1 MKYLLDANAVIGLI
15 RLDKRLVS
23 QVNRQRQG
31 DFVTSSIVLHELY
44 FGALKS
50 QRLADNLKTLRD
62 IDLATLDFDGRDAEV
77 AAEVRIRLDARGTPI
92 GPHDLLIA
100 GQALSRDLTLI
111 TRNTREFARVE
122 GLRVENRQDG

>member
-31 DFVTSSIVLHELY
+31 DFATSSIVLHELY

-50 QRLADNLKTLRD
+50 QRLADNLRTLSD
-62 IDLATLDFDGRDAEV
+62 IDLAMLDFDGRDAEV
-77 AAEVRIRLDARGTPI
+77 AAEVRIKLDARGTPI
-92 GPHDLLIA
+92 GPYDLLIA
-100 GQALSRDLTLI
+100 GQTLSRDLILI

-122 GLRVENRQDG
+122 GLRVENWQDA

>member
-31 DFVTSSIVLHELY
+31 DFATSSIVLHELY

-50 QRLADNLKTLRD
+50 QRLADNLRTLSD
-62 IDLATLDFDGRDAEV
+62 IDLAMLDFDGRDAEV
-77 AAEVRIRLDARGTPI
+77 AAEVRIKLDARGTPI
-92 GPHDLLIA
+92 GRANAINA
-100 GQALSRDLTLI
+100 
-111 TRNTREFARVE
+111 
-122 GLRVENRQDG
+122 